1 MKVSKINKNVK
12 KLLLEPKFLELVF
25 DASSEA
31 SDANS
36 EMAMYTKKLL
46 TRYTLG
52 DISDAKYIL
61 LHLDEN
67 MGYIS
72 EEEVEE
78 LRNRIKSYLETL
90 K

>member
-1 MKVSKINKNVK
+1 MKVSKINNNVK
-12 KLLLEPKFLELVF
+12 KLLLEPKFLELVY
-25 DASSEA
+25 DASSEV
-31 SDANS
+31 SNANS

-46 TRYTLG
+46 TKYTLG

-67 MGYIS
+67 LGYIS
-72 EEEVEE
+72 DEEVEE
-78 LRNRIKSYLETL
+78 LRNRIKSYLKTL

>member
-1 MKVSKINKNVK
+1 MKVSKINNNVK

-25 DASSEA
+25 DASSEV
-31 SDANS
+31 SNANS
-36 EMAMYTKKLL
+36 ERAMYTKKLL
-46 TRYTLG
+46 TKYTLG

-67 MGYIS
+67 LGYIS
-72 EEEVEE
+72 DEEVEE
-78 LRNRIKSYLETL
+78 LRNRIKSYLKTL

>member
-1 MKVSKINKNVK
+1 MKVSEISNNVK

-36 EMAMYTKKLL
+36 EIAMYTKKLL
-46 TRYTLG
+46 TKYTLG

-61 LHLDEN
+61 LHLDEDL
-67 MGYIS
+67 GLIS
-72 EEEVEE
+72 EMEVEE
-78 LRNRIKSYLETL
+78 LRNRIKTHLKTL